1 MSADG
6 FGDGMGQGTQHT
18 WLTDSLTEFSSQ
30 LEEMVGGHPE
40 ALADR
45 IERGLSAV
53 LAVAMVFLRVLEP
66 TCPLLGLSGHRSS
79 KLEACGGPEECCP
92 EAASPAV
99 EMEAS
104 HGQGSE
110 GAKPLEK
117 VK

>member
-1 MSADG
+1 M
-6 FGDGMGQGTQHT
+6 
-18 WLTDSLTEFSSQ
+18 
-30 LEEMVGGHPE
+30 EEMVGGHPE